1 MDYARNRQAQKR
13 GGQFEIT
20 SLENTVAAGT
30 ADEGELAQ
38 IDEALD
44 KLAVVEPDLAE
55 SSI

>member
-1 MDYARNRQAQKR
+1 
-13 GGQFEIT
+13 
-20 SLENTVAAGT
+20 VAEGT
-30 ADEGELAQ
+30 ADERELAQ

>member
-20 SLENTVAAGT
+20 SLENTVAEGT